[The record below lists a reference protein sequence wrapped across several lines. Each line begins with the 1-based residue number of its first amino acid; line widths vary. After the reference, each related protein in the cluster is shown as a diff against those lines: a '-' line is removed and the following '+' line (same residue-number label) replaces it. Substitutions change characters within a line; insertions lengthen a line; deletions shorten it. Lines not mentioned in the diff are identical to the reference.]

1 MKKLVV
7 VALLGLGLAACGDGS
22 DGVTGSSASTVPQVA
37 GSYSGILDLFFPE
50 LGTSMSCPGSTV
62 ITQSG
67 STITLTPF
75 IAGGACDGM
84 SVPVGFRSIDS
95 NGAVPDETGSF
106 NEPTCGIYN
115 YFASGSFSGRELL
128 FSVTATSTTC
138 WNMNITGVLSR

>member
-1 MKKLVV
+1 MIR
-7 VALLGLGLAACGDGS
+7 AARGSGDHK
-22 DGVTGSSASTVPQVA
+22 
-37 GSYSGILDLFFPE
+37 
-50 LGTSMSCPGSTV
+50 TSMSCPGSTV

-138 WNMNITGVLSR
+138 WNMNIS